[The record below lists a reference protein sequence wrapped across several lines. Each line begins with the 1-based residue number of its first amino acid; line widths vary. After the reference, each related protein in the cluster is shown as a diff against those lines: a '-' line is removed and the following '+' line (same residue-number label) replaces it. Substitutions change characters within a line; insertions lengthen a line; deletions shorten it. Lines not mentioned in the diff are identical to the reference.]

1 MGIIEDYGDYGDY
14 EDVVGYQEY
23 SVQLC
28 ITTLLNSVVKKKRV

>member
-14 EDVVGYQEY
+14 GDYEDYEDVIGYQEY

-28 ITTLLNSVVKKKRV
+28 FQLP

>member
-28 ITTLLNSVVKKKRV
+28 FQLP